1 MEYRVIIKNSGNCE
15 IYNEIVTAKDENEA
29 IKTVLDSEIIYTGDR
44 IEIEEE

>member
-1 MEYRVIIKNSGNCE
+1 MEYRIIIKNSGNCE

-29 IKTVLDSEIIYTGDR
+29 IKVVLDSEIIYAGDR